1 MVPHLEKAKVT
12 EIHVRMD
19 CNGCV
24 QKIKRALSGINGI
37 YEHYI
42 DFPQQKIT
50 IVGWAEPEL
59 VIKAIK
65 KTRKIATICSH
76 SELNEV
82 RPDSNPPPAEP
93 PAPAAEAE
101 QKPAEASPPS
111 SEAANPPPPA
121 EAAPPAEPAPA
132 PPAEPT
138 PEPPPPQPEPEKPA
152 AEPASEKPSPTEQK
166 PVEDIQV
173 IDYSSRDYPGPGPWY
188 HYTGTHAVPQ
198 VSAYA
203 YTHAYRPTVHVMPE
217 PVYYM
222 PAPQYSRYS
231 RYEHYADEYP
241 NSRNSG
247 EGSNITSIFSDEN
260 PNACTV
266 M

>member
-1 MVPHLEKAKVT
+1 
-12 EIHVRMD
+12 MD

-24 QKIKRALSGINGI
+24 QKIRRAISGLGGI

-50 IVGWAEPEL
+50 IVGWTDPQL

-93 PAPAAEAE
+93 PAPVAEAE
-101 QKPAEASPPS
+101 QKPAETTPAAEASNS
-111 SEAANPPPPA
+111 PPPA

-138 PEPPPPQPEPEKPA
+138 PEPPPPPPPPQPEPEKPA
-152 AEPASEKPSPTEQK
+152 SEPAPPEKASPTEQK
-166 PVEDIQV
+166 PVEDIQA
-173 IDYSSRDYPGPGPWY
+173 IDYSSRDYAGPWY
-188 HYTGTHAVPQ
+188 HYTGSHAVPQ
-198 VSAYA
+198 MSAYA
-203 YTHAYRPTVHVMPE
+203 YTYAYRPTVHVMPE
-217 PVYYM
+217 PVHYM
-222 PAPQYSRYS
+222 PAPQYSRYG
-231 RYEHYADEYP
+231 RHEHYADEYP
-241 NSRNSG
+241 SSRNSG